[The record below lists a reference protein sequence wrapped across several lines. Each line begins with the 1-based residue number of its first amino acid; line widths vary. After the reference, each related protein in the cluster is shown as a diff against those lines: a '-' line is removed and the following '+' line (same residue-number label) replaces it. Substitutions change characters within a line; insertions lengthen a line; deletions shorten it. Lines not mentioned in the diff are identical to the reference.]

1 VLHPHP
7 LGGEGG
13 QHPLQPPAHPGGVGL
28 GQGCDRR
35 LSSVDACGNAHRIEA
50 TTDYEALK
58 LDGSR
63 LCL

>member
-1 VLHPHP
+1 
-7 LGGEGG
+7 
-13 QHPLQPPAHPGGVGL
+13 VGL